1 MDFEAIDIHDTVDYS
16 YCRNYLNMCD
26 FIKQFDTKE
35 RIHDSQIYQIDY
47 EKYAIVCKDYEV
59 WKSLYYRMYC
69 KNLPQPGGMK
79 IIGPEPWMD
88 IPNIQ
93 VLFQSSNLYIRQ
105 YVIGN
110 NIDWMLYII
119 KNLLPAYKP
128 DEIKQELNLV
138 FGSHLVP
145 GQYVDVETF
154 RRYDSTSVF
163 DIWNFSKD
171 VQLYM
176 RCDSY
181 VDLFVLL
188 DTCIKTFGP
197 DFPVNPMFFRYM
209 CGSII
214 NCTYMYNYSYTKLG
228 NGMRILLADRL
239 HTNFTYDWWENLR
252 ISVSE
257 VRDLFDT
264 FLTKYDRSY
273 GLRKPRIERAF

>member
-47 EKYAIVCKDYEV
+47 EKYAIVCKDYET

-93 VLFQSSNLYIRQ
+93 VLFQFSNLYIRQ

-128 DEIKQELNLV
+128 DEIKHELNLV

-188 DTCIKTFGP
+188 DTCIKTFLI
-197 DFPVNPMFFRYM
+197 FQ
-209 CGSII
+209 
-214 NCTYMYNYSYTKLG
+214 
-228 NGMRILLADRL
+228 
-239 HTNFTYDWWENLR
+239 
-252 ISVSE
+252 
-257 VRDLFDT
+257 
-264 FLTKYDRSY
+264 
-273 GLRKPRIERAF
+273 